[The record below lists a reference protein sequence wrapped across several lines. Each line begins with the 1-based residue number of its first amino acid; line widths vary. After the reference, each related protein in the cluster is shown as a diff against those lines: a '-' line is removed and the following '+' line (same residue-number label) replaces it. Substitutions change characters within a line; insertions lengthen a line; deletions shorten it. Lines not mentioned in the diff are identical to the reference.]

1 MNPLRLPLLVVERD
15 VRILLSDSFLVGIM
29 FANFAIDL
37 FVTAA
42 TFGHLIGYE
51 YFLSIA
57 PGSNLITASVA
68 AFQSGRDVWRE
79 KYIKDLASYLLTLP
93 VPRRIF
99 AASRIAGGVARSII
113 ITFPGTLVIS
123 YLYGILFSPRL
134 IEALVIVGLFS
145 LGIVGLSIGV
155 SAFASS
161 IEVFATVRS
170 AIQLYLSFLST
181 VFYGVSV
188 FPSIVQPLVEV
199 NPMTWAVEAFRALN
213 KGGSTLVPVSILVGP
228 SLAFAAIGMFCYL
241 WYARL

>member
-1 MNPLRLPLLVVERD
+1 
-15 VRILLSDSFLVGIM
+15 M

-42 TFGHLIGYE
+42 TFGHLAGYN

-68 AFQSGRDVWRE
+68 AFQSGRDIWRE

-93 VPRRIF
+93 VPRRVF
-99 AASRIAGGVARSII
+99 AMSRITGGVARSLIA
-113 ITFPGTLVIS
+113 TFPGTLVIS
-123 YLYGILFSPRL
+123 FLYGILVSPRL
-134 IEALVIVGLFS
+134 IEAYVIVGVFS
-145 LGIVGLSIGV
+145 LGIVGLSMAV
-155 SAFASS
+155 SAFAST

-181 VFYGVSV
+181 VFYPVNV
-188 FPSIVQPLVEV
+188 FPSIVQPLVQA
-199 NPMTWAVEAFRALN
+199 NPMTWAVEAFRTLGQ
-213 KGGSTLVPVSILVGP
+213 GGSTLVPVSILVVP
-228 SLAFAAIGMFCYL
+228 SLVFALLGMVCYL

>member
-1 MNPLRLPLLVVERD
+1 MVERD
-15 VRILLSDSFLVGIM
+15 IRILFSDSFLVGIM

-42 TFGHLIGYE
+42 TFGHLIGYD

-68 AFQSGRDVWRE
+68 AFQSGRDIWRE

-93 VPRRIF
+93 VPRRVF
-99 AASRIAGGVARSII
+99 AVSRIIGGVARSLIA
-113 ITFPGTLVIS
+113 TFPGTLVIS
-123 YLYGILFSPRL
+123 YLYGVLLSPRL
-134 IEALVIVGLFS
+134 IEAFVIVGLFS
-145 LGIVGLSIGV
+145 LGIVGLSMAV

-170 AIQLYLSFLST
+170 TIQLYLSFLST
-181 VFYGVSV
+181 VFYKASV
-188 FPSIVQPLVEV
+188 FPTIIQPLVEA

-228 SLAFAAIGMFCYL
+228 SMVFAALGMICYL